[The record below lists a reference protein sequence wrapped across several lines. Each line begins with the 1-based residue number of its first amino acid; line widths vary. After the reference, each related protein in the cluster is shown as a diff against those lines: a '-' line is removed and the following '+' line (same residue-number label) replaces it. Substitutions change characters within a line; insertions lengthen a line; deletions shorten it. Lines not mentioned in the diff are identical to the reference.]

1 MKNLNL
7 LFLFT
12 FALALM
18 LLISVSSC
26 ENDEIEI
33 KKYSLSG
40 WDMMNEN
47 ELMLVLD
54 VDPIDADIINVKIYS
69 DIIKNVGPLGGIHS
83 ALVNAITPF
92 VFVVSCDMPFASS
105 IMAGEIAKQFL
116 SEKND
121 ILIPR
126 IESYHE
132 PLFAIY
138 SKHLVDEIEVILA
151 KSDGKPIKDL
161 FTVAKTSYYQ
171 ISDTP
176 LNKRCFANINSVN
189 DLERL

>member
-69 DIIKNVGPLGGIHS
+69 DNMTETHNFTNYMTYGKS
-83 ALVNAITPF
+83 IT
-92 VFVVSCDMPFASS
+92 
-105 IMAGEIAKQFL
+105 L
-116 SEKND
+116 YTND
-121 ILIPR
+121 
-126 IESYHE
+126 E
-132 PLFAIY
+132 F
-138 SKHLVDEIEVILA
+138 K
-151 KSDGKPIKDL
+151 
-161 FTVAKTSYYQ
+161 
-171 ISDTP
+171 
-176 LNKRCFANINSVN
+176 NINFDDDNISRGFVE
-189 DLERL
+189 LIYF